1 MRREREDG
9 SEVAVP
15 ERVSNRRR
23 SQRFICLAPADAA
36 ARVTF
41 DGVIESWQH
50 DRVVVTTGHAA
61 TLGDQFV
68 MQLRASSGH
77 VTTWAVGVLACEP
90 PIGETAPHYRVT
102 LKASPV
108 PPSWDEPDAPGA

>member
-1 MRREREDG
+1 M
-9 SEVAVP
+9 
-15 ERVSNRRR
+15 SNRRR

-41 DGVIESWQH
+41 DGIVESWQH

-68 MQLRASSGH
+68 MQLRASSGQ

-90 PIGETAPHYRVT
+90 PLGEVAPSYRVT
-102 LKASPV
+102 LKASPA
-108 PPSWDEPDAPGA
+108 PPSWDEPDAARA